1 MSVSKERS
9 SNPAS
14 RIEREAIA
22 WFTRLNGEPAPVDR
36 RDFERWRTASPAHDA
51 AFRQVEAMWQAV
63 ERPGSAVAA
72 EEQDKLA
79 VYLEAMDDARARR
92 REGKRRLAVAGA
104 LMVMVLG
111 AAAWLEYPN
120 ALQNLRADYATAR
133 GERRTVELGDGS
145 TVLLDADSA
154 LDVTFT
160 AGERRVTLLRGNAF
174 FAVTS
179 SPIPFVVEAR
189 EGKTV
194 VHGTAFDVAIADDD
208 VAVTLAEGSVSVASA
223 DGRATLQPGQ
233 RVHYDRSGVGAVTEV
248 AIDDAMAWHG
258 GRYVFD
264 NARLG
269 DVVAQIE
276 RYRPGRLVVVSPSLA
291 NHRISGSFPLA
302 DPDRALVSIQS
313 IVGFRMIGLGGKLV
327 LIGV

>member
-1 MSVSKERS
+1 MSVSKEPS
-9 SNPAS
+9 SPPAS

-22 WFTRLNGEPAPVDR
+22 WFTRLSGEPTPADR
-36 RDFERWRTASPAHDA
+36 RDFERWRMASPAHDD
-51 AFRQVEAMWQAV
+51 AFRQVEGMWRAV

-72 EEQDKLA
+72 EERDKLA
-79 VYLEAMDDARARR
+79 VYLEAMDKARARR
-92 REGKRRLAVAGA
+92 RAGKRRLAVAGA
-104 LMVMVLG
+104 LVVMVLG

-154 LDVTFT
+154 LDVDLA

-174 FAVTS
+174 FAVRS
-179 SPIPFVVEAR
+179 STVPFVVVAR
-189 EGKTV
+189 DGETV
-194 VHGTAFDVAIADDD
+194 VHGTEFDVAIADDD

-223 DGRATLQPGQ
+223 DGRARLQPGQ
-233 RVHYDRSGVGAVTEV
+233 RVHYDGNGVGAVTEV
-248 AIDDAMAWHG
+248 VIDDAMAWHG

-276 RYRPGRLVVVSPSLA
+276 RYRPGRLVIVSPSLA

-313 IVGFRMIGLGGKLV
+313 IVGFRMIGLGGRLV